1 MSFILD
7 ALRRLEEKRE
17 PETAGEIIAVA
28 RGGPG
33 PTRRK
38 PLWPW
43 FLIVVLSVNVI
54 LITGWYF
61 LKGERGEDRPVN
73 VSAEPLSPAGGG
85 RAGTASSPVPPV
97 LKVEK
102 VGRLRPVPAP
112 EEPRIPPQGVKET
125 PPAAIST
132 PPPADTGEEPDTLP
146 PFPGEDDDLAG
157 EAVEGPAGSGEGDGA
172 LAEETTG
179 SRVTSFEELPEA
191 LRKSL
196 KDLKIVAH
204 VYSDD
209 PSFRLISIGEGL
221 RREGETVRPGL
232 LLEEILPD
240 GAVFRYGRHRFRID
254 AN

>member
-33 PTRRK
+33 PARRK
-38 PLWPW
+38 ALWPW
-43 FLIVVLSVNVI
+43 FLIVILSVNLI
-54 LITGWYF
+54 LIAGWYF
-61 LKGERGEDRPVN
+61 LKGERGEDRPVS
-73 VSAEPLSPAGGG
+73 VSTEPLSPAGGAGAG
-85 RAGTASSPVPPV
+85 RAASPVPPV
-97 LKVEK
+97 PKVEK
-102 VGRLRPVPAP
+102 IGQLGPAP
-112 EEPRIPPQGVKET
+112 ATEEPPIPPRGVKET
-125 PPAAIST
+125 PPPAISV
-132 PPPADTGEEPDTLP
+132 PPADAAGEEPDTLP
-146 PFPGEDDDLAG
+146 PFPGQDDGLAAG
-157 EAVEGPAGSGEGDGA
+157 AEEGPAGPGEGDGP
-172 LAEETTG
+172 LAGETTG
-179 SRVTSFEELPEA
+179 SRVTSFEELPED

-196 KDLKIVAH
+196 QDLKIVAH

-209 PSFRLISIGEGL
+209 PSFRLLSIGEGL

-240 GAVFRYGRHRFRID
+240 GAVFRYGRYRFPID